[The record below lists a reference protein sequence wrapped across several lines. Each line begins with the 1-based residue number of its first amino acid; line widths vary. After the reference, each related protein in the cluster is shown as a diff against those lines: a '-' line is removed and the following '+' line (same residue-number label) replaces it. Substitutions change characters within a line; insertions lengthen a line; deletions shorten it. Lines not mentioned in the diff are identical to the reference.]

1 MFNTQETIIFM
12 YRYSCETD
20 PYLHL
25 QLPVLFVSFFSRSFK
40 KTSEKIVRCFDLA
53 DIIFKFRKNDLPVVL
68 CIREVRSHKN
78 MKSDKNME
86 NISSKHYNT

>member
-1 MFNTQETIIFM
+1 MVITGKVLVMHNDIDVVFGLVMFNTQETIIFM

-40 KTSEKIVRCFDLA
+40 
-53 DIIFKFRKNDLPVVL
+53 
-68 CIREVRSHKN
+68 
-78 MKSDKNME
+78 
-86 NISSKHYNT
+86 